1 MKRILLVD
9 DSSFDVELSLTAL
22 AETNLA
28 ENVIVLKDGA
38 SALDYLFCRGKFTQ
52 RESSNPVVVF
62 LDVKMPKINGLE
74 VLAQIKSNDKLKTIP
89 VVMFTSSREEQ
100 DLFNSYNL
108 GVNAYVVKPVDFQ
121 EFREVLQ
128 NLGLFW
134 AVINQPPPEMLQ

>member
-28 ENVIVLKDGA
+28 ENVIVVNDGE
-38 SALDYLFCRGKFTQ
+38 SALDYLFCRGKFAK
-52 RESSNPVVVF
+52 RESGNPVVVF

-74 VLAQIKSNDKLKTIP
+74 VLAQIKSDDKLKIIP
-89 VVMFTSSREEQ
+89 VVMLTSSEEEK
-100 DLFNSYNL
+100 DLLNSYSL

-121 EFREVLQ
+121 EFMEVLQ
-128 NLGLFW
+128 KLGLFW
-134 AVINQPPPEMLQ
+134 AVINQPPPEML